1 MSRGTSN
8 FDTEKVFKEI
18 NYEHIN
24 KNFLGAFPS
33 DKINKFIMFEKMRRG
48 KKYPFIISNTDR
60 SDKSSPHWWS
70 IFNISPKS
78 ELLLFDLF
86 GICGMKHFIVSDD
99 KKIVR
104 KVLKGFELVDQKDN
118 KPTLV
123 KLKFSMNS
131 YEKLAENKTKKTIGN
146 CTRLISSDTQ
156 FRKK

>member
-8 FDTEKVFKEI
+8 FETEKVFKEI
-18 NYEHIN
+18 NNEHIN

-60 SDKSSPHWWS
+60 SDKSGPHWWS
-70 IFNISPKS
+70 IFKISQKS

-86 GICGMKHFIVSDD
+86 EISGRNHFTGKDD
-99 KKIVR
+99 KKIVG
-104 KVLKGFELVDQKDN
+104 KILKGLKLDDQKDN

-131 YEKLAENKTKKTIGN
+131 YEKLAENKTKRNYRKLHKTYFI
-146 CTRLISSDTQ
+146 
-156 FRKK
+156 

>member
-1 MSRGTSN
+1 MSRGISN
-8 FDTEKVFKEI
+8 FETEKTFKEV
-18 NYEHIN
+18 NNEHTN
-24 KNFLGAFPS
+24 KTFLGVFTS
-33 DKINKFIMFEKMRRG
+33 DKINKFLMFEKMMCG

-60 SDKSSPHWWS
+60 NDKSGPHWWS

-104 KVLKGFELVDQKDN
+104 KVLKGFELTDQKDN

-131 YEKLAENKTKKTIGN
+131 YEKLAENKTKKN
-146 CTRLISSDTQ
+146 Y
-156 FRKK
+156 RKLHKTYFI